1 MGNFVWPVSTRAV
14 VTSPFGPRWGRFH
27 YGTDLSYGGC
37 AGDKIVAARAGTVT
51 FVGASGTYG
60 NLVKIRHASGIET
73 RYAHCSSFIVSTGA
87 KVSAGQPIARIG
99 STGRSTGPHLHFE
112 IRING
117 VAKNA
122 MNYVSKNDTAP
133 KYTGGAVGGSVLS
146 AVGGS
151 SSSKSTGSSSSSG
164 AATTEQKS
172 KDITSVKVTSTTG
185 KIGNQDSSLR
195 TKNAILTQGAE
206 LLIQNG
212 STVFQPALE
221 GEITLEYERK
231 NTPGKL
237 TFTVY
242 KDATLKIAKGNAVR
256 FRYDNKRM
264 FFGYVFTFK
273 RKDSK
278 FMTITCYD
286 QLRYLKN
293 KDVRS
298 YKKTTYSK
306 LLKQI
311 AKEYKLE
318 YGTVQN
324 TKYLIPARIEEGT
337 LFDILGNASD
347 LTVSHTKKLF
357 VLYDDFGRLTLKNIE
372 SMKLPILVD
381 QDTAESL
388 DYESTIDK
396 DTYNRIKIYSDNDKT
411 GVREVH
417 VRNSTAKQK
426 KWGVLQYVEKAEG
439 LSKKEMKQK
448 AKILAQYYGIEQ
460 RTLSVKKQFG
470 DTRVRGGSSLVVKLD
485 LGDKSISNFMLVEK
499 VKHTFVNGAHTMDL
513 SLAGIK
519 GEFHV

>member
-1 MGNFVWPVSTRAV
+1 MGNYIWPVPAGGRISCNWGTPRSYGHHMGVDIAIGQGNKIIATRA
-14 VTSPFGPRWGRFH
+14 GRVKESG
-27 YGTDLSYGGC
+27 YKGSYGKEVYIDHG
-37 AGDKIVAARAGTVT
+37 GGV
-51 FVGASGTYG
+51 S
-60 NLVKIRHASGIET
+60 S
-73 RYAHCSSFIVSTGA
+73 RYAHCSVLKVSVGDQ
-87 KVSAGQPIARIG
+87 VSAGQVIALIG
-99 STGRSTGPHLHFE
+99 STGHSTGPHLHFE
-112 IRING
+112 LRFNG
-117 VAKNA
+117 TDRNPL
-122 MNYVSKNDTAP
+122 NYVGFGDTAA
-133 KYTGGAVGGSVLS
+133 KYTGAKGVSTSTGGTQAGS
-146 AVGGS
+146 GS
-151 SSSKSTGSSSSSG
+151 SGSGTS
-164 AATTEQKS
+164 TTEQKA

-195 TKNAILTQGAE
+195 TKNAVLTQGAE
-206 LLIQNG
+206 ILIQNG

-278 FMTITCYD
+278 LMTITCYD

-298 YKKTTYSK
+298 YKKTTYTK

-324 TKYLIPARIEEGT
+324 TKYVIPARIEEGT

-470 DTRVRGGSSLVVKLD
+470 DTRVRGGSSLVVKFD

>member
-1 MGNFVWPVSTRAV
+1 MGDWVWPLPGYSRIS
-14 VTSPFGPRWGRFH
+14 SPFGLRNCPFHGRETH
-27 YGTDLSYGGC
+27 TGIDIPAPQGT
-37 AGDKIVAARAGTVT
+37 KIIAAKPGRVITAKMT
-51 FVGASGTYG
+51 SGYG
-60 NLVKIRHASGIET
+60 NLVVISHGGGLET
-73 RYAHCSSFIVSTGA
+73 YYAHCNSFIAHKGDTVG
-87 KVSAGQPIARIG
+87 AGQPIARVG
-99 STGRSTGPHLHFE
+99 STGPSTGNHLHF
-112 IRING
+112 G
-117 VAKNA
+117 VKVQSGFKNPK
-122 MNYVSKNDTAP
+122 NYVSINDTQSR
-133 KYTGGAVGGSVLS
+133 YTGAKSGPVSSDGA
-146 AVGGS
+146 GS
-151 SSSKSTGSSSSSG
+151 SNIAGGTAGQESTTKEV
-164 AATTEQKS
+164 TT
-172 KDITSVKVTSTTG
+172 VKVTSTTG
-185 KIGNQDSSLR
+185 KTGNQDSSLR
-195 TKNAILTQGAE
+195 AKSAILTKGAE
-206 LLIQNG
+206 ILIQNG
-212 STVFQPALE
+212 SQVFQPALE
-221 GEITLEYERK
+221 EDISLEYERK

-242 KDATLKIAKGNAVR
+242 KDAALKIAKGNAVR
-256 FRYDNKRM
+256 FRYNNKRM
-264 FFGYVFTFK
+264 FFGYIFTFK
-273 RKDSK
+273 RKDSNLV
-278 FMTITCYD
+278 TLTCYD

-311 AKEYKLE
+311 AKEFKLE
-318 YGTVQN
+318 YGTIQN
-324 TKYLIPARIEEGT
+324 TKYVIPARMEEGT

-372 SMKLPILVD
+372 SMMLPILVD

-396 DTYNRIKIYSDNDKT
+396 DTYNRIKIYSDNDNT

-426 KWGVLQYVEKAEG
+426 KWGILQYTEKAEG

-460 RTLSVKKQFG
+460 RTLSVRGQLG
-470 DTRVRGGSSLVVKLD
+470 DTRVRGGSSLIVQLD
-485 LGDKSISNFMLVEK
+485 LGDKKISNYMLVEK
-499 VKHTFVNGAHTMDL
+499 VKHTFKNGSHTMDL